1 MKPQETQFDQ
11 KEYKVI
17 SEYSGNKNYEIIEII
32 SKKNTAKYEQYDSIS
47 KKIVIK
53 SYYKSNDKAENTFE
67 TLKIDLLGN
76 QSEKLK
82 MTARILKDGTIWDWK
97 YSVNWIINGDT
108 TKYEYLKPLTNNEEN
123 DSAEWYKKFK
133 ELYANA
139 QYVYIYMTDYYFKI
153 EDKWYVVEAFKKS
166 KELGLDI
173 KKQYPPK
180 EDQDVR
186 MVELKDQFPDLY
198 VPPVERD
205 TSLIKQIKYT
215 STFFEK
221 SDRGDAFNYSA
232 GWWYFDI
239 YMPGGDTLKIK
250 RFASFRDPEMK
261 LYKIPKE
268 LGGREDVLFI
278 IQEPNEIHPE
288 QVGGMYV
295 IRPKNYKETPQYKE
309 QEAKE
314 LEKEKMQK
322 QKESQEAVRKRRSF
336 LPDEK

>member
-1 MKPQETQFDQ
+1 MKPQEKEINV
-11 KEYKVI
+11 KEYLELDKNLKSELYEVGIILQNNFII
-17 SEYSGNKNYEIIEII
+17 SELLLDKNE
-32 SKKNTAKYEQYDSIS
+32 
-47 KKIVIK
+47 KKINIFGK
-53 SYYKSNDKAENTFE
+53 SYASENDESINHRYKISLFGELYDQGPVYT
-67 TLKIDLLGN
+67 
-76 QSEKLK
+76 
-82 MTARILKDGTIWDWK
+82 ILKDGTLW
-97 YSVNWIINGDT
+97 YTNEYNNWIINGDT
-108 TKYEYLKPLTNNEEN
+108 ASYKYKDPLN
-123 DSAEWYKKFK
+123 SAEKTDFNKWIKKFK
-133 ELYANA
+133 SLYEEAS
-139 QYVYIYMTDYYFKI
+139 YVYLFSSDYFFKI
-153 EDKWYVVEAFKKS
+153 NNEWFIVADTL
-166 KELGLDI
+166 KESPMDFR
-173 KKQYPPK
+173 KQYPAK

-186 MVELKDQFPDLY
+186 MVKLKDQFPDLY
-198 VPPVERD
+198 VSPADRD

-314 LEKEKMQK
+314 LEKEKKQK
-322 QKESQEAVRKRRSF
+322 QKESQEAVRKRRNF
-336 LPDEK
+336 LPEE